1 MSSDFPAKLLA
12 PEKQALL
19 QRYVQLLLEEGDRLG
34 LTAFRTAEPIWS
46 ELIAD
51 SASAAE
57 KLPREGRVVD
67 LGSGGGCPGVVLQVL
82 RPDTKFYLLE
92 SNGRKAGFLR
102 QVIEKLSLP
111 SEVLQERSETVAHQP
126 QYRAQFDMVVAKAV
140 ASLPVLVELALPLLK
155 VKGRLLAYKGPQA
168 QQEVDEAAVALKAL
182 HGRTLAVEPYH
193 LGEKSY
199 CHVIVEKT
207 AGTSRDYP
215 RRPGIP
221 AKQPLK

>member
-1 MSSDFPAKLLA
+1 MQNTLA

-19 QRYVQLLLEEGDRLG
+19 QQYVDLLLEEGDRLG
-34 LTAFRTAEPIWS
+34 LTAFRTPEPIWS
-46 ELIAD
+46 ELITD

-57 KLPREGRVVD
+57 KLPQEGKIVD
-67 LGSGGGCPGVVLQVL
+67 LGSGGGCPGIVLQVL

-102 QVIEKLSLP
+102 SVVEKLGLP
-111 SEVLQERSETVAHQP
+111 SQVLQERSETVAHQP
-126 QYRAQFDMVVAKAV
+126 EFRAQFDMVVAKAV
-140 ASLPVLVELALPLLK
+140 ASLPVLIELALPLLK
-155 VKGRLLAYKGPQA
+155 VRGRLLAYKGPQA
-168 QQEVDEAAVALKAL
+168 QQEVDESAVALKSL
-182 HGRTLAVEPYH
+182 HGRTLAIEPYH

-199 CHVIVEKT
+199 CHIIVEKT
-207 AGTSRDYP
+207 SGTSKDYP

>member
-1 MSSDFPAKLLA
+1 MQNTIA
-12 PEKQALL
+12 PEKQKLL
-19 QRYVQLLLEEGDRLG
+19 QQYVDLLLADGDRLG
-34 LTAFRTAEPIWS
+34 LTAFRTPEPIWS
-46 ELIAD
+46 ELISD

-57 KLPREGRVVD
+57 KLPQGGKVVD

-102 QVIEKLSLP
+102 QVVEKLGLP
-111 SEVLQERSETVAHQP
+111 SVVLQERSETVAHQP
-126 QYRAQFDMVVAKAV
+126 EFRAQFDMVVAKAV

-155 VKGRLLAYKGPQA
+155 VRGKLLAFKGPQA
-168 QQEVDEAAVALKAL
+168 QQEVDEAATALKAL
-182 HGRTLAVEPYH
+182 HGRTLSIEHYH

-207 AGTSRDYP
+207 SGTSKDYP

>member
-1 MSSDFPAKLLA
+1 MQNSLA
-12 PEKQALL
+12 PEKHALL
-19 QRYVQLLLEEGDRLG
+19 EQYVQLLLQEGDRLG
-34 LTAFRTAEPIWS
+34 LTAFRTPEPIWS
-46 ELIAD
+46 ELITD

-57 KLPREGRVVD
+57 KLPEGGQIVD

-82 RPDTKFYLLE
+82 RPDTKFFLLE

-102 QVIEKLSLP
+102 QVVEKLGLP
-111 SEVLQERSETVAHQP
+111 SVVLQERSETVAHQP

-155 VKGRLLAYKGPQA
+155 VRGKLLAYKGPQA
-168 QQEVDEAAVALKAL
+168 QQEVDESAVALKAL
-182 HGRTLAVEPYH
+182 HGRTLAVDPYH
-193 LGEKSY
+193 LAEKSY

-207 AGTSRDYP
+207 AGTSKDYP

>member
-1 MSSDFPAKLLA
+1 MQNTIA
-12 PEKQALL
+12 PEKQTLL
-19 QRYVQLLLEEGDRLG
+19 QQYVDLLLADGDRLG
-34 LTAFRTAEPIWS
+34 LTAFRTPEPIWS
-46 ELIAD
+46 ELIND

-57 KLPREGRVVD
+57 KLPEGGKIVD

-82 RPDTKFYLLE
+82 RPDTRFYLLE

-102 QVIEKLSLP
+102 QVVEKLGLP
-111 SEVLQERSETVAHQP
+111 SVVLQERSETVAHQP
-126 QYRAQFDMVVAKAV
+126 EFRAQFDMVVAKAV

-155 VKGRLLAYKGPQA
+155 IRGKLLAFKGPQA
-168 QQEVDEAAVALKAL
+168 QQEVDEASAALKAL
-182 HGRTLAVEPYH
+182 HGKTLSIEPYH

-199 CHVIVEKT
+199 CHVIVEKN
-207 AGTSRDYP
+207 AGTSKDYP

>member
-1 MSSDFPAKLLA
+1 MQNTLA

-19 QRYVQLLLEEGDRLG
+19 QQYVELLLQEGDRLG
-34 LTAFRTAEPIWS
+34 LTAFRTPEPIWS
-46 ELIAD
+46 ELITD

-57 KLPREGRVVD
+57 KLPEGGKIVD

-102 QVIEKLSLP
+102 SVVEKLRLP

-126 QYRAQFDMVVAKAV
+126 EYRAQFDMVVAKAV
-140 ASLPVLVELALPLLK
+140 ASLPVLIELALPLLK
-155 VKGRLLAYKGPQA
+155 VKGKLLAYKGPQA
-168 QQEVDEAAVALKAL
+168 QQEVDESAVALKNL

-199 CHVIVEKT
+199 CHVIVEK
-207 AGTSRDYP
+207 ASSTSKDWP

>member
-1 MSSDFPAKLLA
+1 MQNTLA

-19 QRYVQLLLEEGDRLG
+19 QQYVDLLLEDGDRLG
-34 LTAFRTAEPIWS
+34 LTAFRTPEPIWS
-46 ELIAD
+46 ELIMD

-57 KLPREGRVVD
+57 KLPQGGKIVD
-67 LGSGGGCPGVVLQVL
+67 LGSGGGCPGVVLQIL

-102 QVIEKLSLP
+102 AVVEKLGLP

-126 QYRAQFDMVVAKAV
+126 DYRAQFDMVVAKAV
-140 ASLPVLVELALPLLK
+140 ASLPVLIELALPLLK
-155 VKGRLLAYKGPQA
+155 VKGRLLAFKGPQA
-168 QQEVDEAAVALKAL
+168 QQEVDESAVALKSL
-182 HGRTLAVEPYH
+182 HGKTLAVEPYH

-199 CHVIVEKT
+199 CHVIVEKAST
-207 AGTSRDYP
+207 TSKDWP

-221 AKQPLK
+221 AKQPLR

>member
-1 MSSDFPAKLLA
+1 MQNSLNPD
-12 PEKQALL
+12 KQALL
-19 QRYVQLLLEEGDRLG
+19 QQYVDLLLAEGDRLG
-34 LTAFRTAEPIWS
+34 LTAFRTPEPIWS
-46 ELIAD
+46 ELITD

-57 KLPREGRVVD
+57 KLPQGGKIVD

-102 QVIEKLSLP
+102 TVIEKLQLP

-126 QYRAQFDMVVAKAV
+126 EFRAQFDMVVAKAV
-140 ASLPVLVELALPLLK
+140 ASLPVLIELALPLLK
-155 VKGRLLAYKGPQA
+155 VKGKLLAYKGPQA

-182 HGRTLAVEPYH
+182 HGKTLGIEPYH

-199 CHVIVEKT
+199 CHVIVEK
-207 AGTSRDYP
+207 ASSTSKDWP

>member
-1 MSSDFPAKLLA
+1 MQNTLA

-19 QRYVQLLLEEGDRLG
+19 QQYVELLLEEGDRLG
-34 LTAFRTAEPIWS
+34 LTAFRTPEPIWT
-46 ELIAD
+46 ELITD

-57 KLPREGRVVD
+57 KLPEGGKIVD
-67 LGSGGGCPGVVLQVL
+67 LGSGGGCPGIVLQIL

-102 QVIEKLSLP
+102 AVVEKLGLP

-126 QYRAQFDMVVAKAV
+126 EYRAQFDMVVAKAV
-140 ASLPVLVELALPLLK
+140 ASLPVLIELALPLLK
-155 VKGRLLAYKGPQA
+155 VRGKLLAYKGPQA
-168 QQEVDEAAVALKAL
+168 QQEVDESSVALKSL
-182 HGRTLAVEPYH
+182 HGKTVAIEPYH

-199 CHVIVEKT
+199 CHVIVEKA
-207 AGTSRDYP
+207 AGTSKDWP

-221 AKQPLK
+221 AKQPLKSSK